1 MSKLLRFT
9 LAFGAVAA
17 ALIGVVHVQP
27 GWAASLSMDWWSL
40 CDLEQTMER
49 QLRQTIE
56 LDEQR
61 EQAASRASA
70 RQSIVE
76 EVAADRMT
84 LIQAAVE
91 FRRLNQ
97 TLPAGSWSYNHAYSG
112 ESEGERL
119 CRYVIRLVQINL
131 SERTPQL
138 VAAKTEQLN
147 GELRVLLQQDGIVHL
162 PEN

>member
-1 MSKLLRFT
+1 MSKLLRFA
-9 LAFGAVAA
+9 LSFGAIAA
-17 ALIGVVHVQP
+17 ALIGIVHVQP

-40 CDLEQTMER
+40 SDLEQTMER

-97 TLPAGSWSYNHAYSG
+97 TLPPGPWSYNHAYSG

-162 PEN
+162 PEY